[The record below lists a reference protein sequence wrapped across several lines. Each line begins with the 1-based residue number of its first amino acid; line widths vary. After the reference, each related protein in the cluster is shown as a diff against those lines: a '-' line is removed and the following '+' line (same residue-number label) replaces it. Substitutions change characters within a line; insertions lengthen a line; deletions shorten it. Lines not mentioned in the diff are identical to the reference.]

1 MSIHAANPA
10 ALLYL
15 SRCMVE
21 PDFESL
27 AACNGGDEARR
38 LQPRESGV

>member
-10 ALLYL
+10 ALPYL
-15 SRCMVE
+15 SLWMIEQAV
-21 PDFESL
+21 ESL
-27 AACNGGDEARR
+27 AACIGGGGARR